1 MSFVLALSC
10 GAAMWPAHV
19 RPGMDICRREEWMHG
34 VSQTLSPP
42 KFPWSHS
49 SPGCR
54 VGPSTASA
62 ALCGLLGVHSPLWP
76 REDSRFIVLPQQAS
90 LPGSCFVLLD
100 SVLSPEVRVQKV
112 GGLGDSS
119 TGCSTPE
126 LGSPGLCAEQSGWS
140 CLSTGC
146 GWAPAGGSSG
156 QRGQGCGLDWLEP
169 SILIWMV
176 RLPLG
181 MATLN

>member
-19 RPGMDICRREEWMHG
+19 RLGMDICRREEWMHG
-34 VSQTLSPP
+34 VSPTLSPP

-119 TGCSTPE
+119 TGCSPLSLAA
-126 LGSPGLCAEQSGWS
+126 LGSVQSRVAGPAFPQGVAGHQREEAQAREGRAAAWTGWS
-140 CLSTGC
+140 PASSFGWSGC
-146 GWAPAGGSSG
+146 H
-156 QRGQGCGLDWLEP
+156 
-169 SILIWMV
+169 
-176 RLPLG
+176 
-181 MATLN
+181 